1 MAQGKPGSILWPLA
15 LIVIGAG
22 WLLHRLDVL
31 PSVSWIII
39 LGLITAG
46 VAVLLLEGLNKS
58 SIVLGPMLIAGG
70 VTTFA
75 QQYLQLA
82 RNVQVPLLLILCGLL
97 MLLARSHK
105 IPPAGIKPWQR
116 SQRELLAERD
126 AAQQQV
132 RDVSPR
138 E

>member
-39 LGLITAG
+39 LGLIAAG

-70 VTTFA
+70 GHHVCAAIFA
-75 QQYLQLA
+75 AGAQCAGTALA
-82 RNVQVPLLLILCGLL
+82 DLVWFADATGPLT
-97 MLLARSHK
+97 
-105 IPPAGIKPWQR
+105 
-116 SQRELLAERD
+116 
-126 AAQQQV
+126 
-132 RDVSPR
+132 
-138 E
+138 